1 LAGVSFR
8 KSDILDSNDAKYII
22 KGDYNDRTILS
33 RFHTRRQIVRW
44 SVRIE
49 SHEMIAG
56 KALIKIRDFLKRN
69 RLCNWSDTDVVRSFD
84 TNYKKARDIISE
96 LEARG
101 YIEQITIGKDTYW
114 QNTLK
119 GNSLSL
125 ATSAKP
131 ILRSTADKKIK
142 EFMERVVMVNK
153 EKYFL
158 YKVTKVVLFGSYLGN
173 KEKINDI
180 DISITLVPKD
190 ENAERQRALNL
201 ERTNEAIAEG
211 RRFNNIV
218 EQLYWPQYEV
228 VKFLKA
234 RSKSISLHQDEDLL
248 KRCKYKV
255 IYKKSQ

>member
-1 LAGVSFR
+1 MLAG
-8 KSDILDSNDAKYII
+8 KPL
-22 KGDYNDRTILS
+22 
-33 RFHTRRQIVRW
+33 
-44 SVRIE
+44 IE
-49 SHEMIAG
+49 
-56 KALIKIRDFLKRN
+56 IRDFLKRN
-69 RLCNWSDTDVVRSFD
+69 RFCNWSVADVVRSLN
-84 TNYKKARDIISE
+84 TNYKKARAIITA
-96 LEARG
+96 LETQG
-101 YIEQITIGKDTYW
+101 YIERIVIGKDTCW

-119 GNSLSL
+119 GNSLAL

-142 EFMERVVMVNK
+142 EFIERVAMVNK

-158 YKVTKVVLFGSYLGN
+158 YKVSKVVLFGSYLGN
-173 KEKINDI
+173 KERINDI

-255 IYKKSQ
+255 IYKI